1 MSLIGEVYI
10 CKQFITSP
18 IHIKLN
24 SHGLTVV
31 FPRFCFLIT
40 WEYHVKYVANPNHF
54 EQGVSNFELKK
65 LGGSY
70 YIINSDDIT
79 SQNLCERFKEFPEFI
94 CLGITNDYEKGMNFI
109 LKFAPEVV
117 FIDLDSYPKNEIGDV
132 FSYCKEINE
141 YIFRRPKY
149 IALSK
154 DISKAYQALKGKFYD
169 YILKPGK
176 ELEIRKIILQL
187 LKSEQ
192 YALNDTLCLKSYK
205 DYTLL
210 KVEEILFLK
219 ADNNATDF
227 VMIEGKTIS
236 AFKTLKSFEKI
247 LPNSFIRIHHSYII
261 NKKHISRINFGKL
274 KCFLD
279 HNKISLPFSRSY
291 RHNLQIIEELLE
303 QKAISFN

>member
-1 MSLIGEVYI
+1 
-10 CKQFITSP
+10 
-18 IHIKLN
+18 
-24 SHGLTVV
+24 
-31 FPRFCFLIT
+31 
-40 WEYHVKYVANPNHF
+40 
-54 EQGVSNFELKK
+54 
-65 LGGSY
+65 
-70 YIINSDDIT
+70 
-79 SQNLCERFKEFPEFI
+79 
-94 CLGITNDYEKGMNFI
+94 
-109 LKFAPEVV
+109 
-117 FIDLDSYPKNEIGDV
+117 
-132 FSYCKEINE
+132 
-141 YIFRRPKY
+141 
-149 IALSK
+149 
-154 DISKAYQALKGKFYD
+154 
-169 YILKPGK
+169 
-176 ELEIRKIILQL
+176 L